1 LEKTHVSFNILQN
14 RPVANHWQTLIKVE
28 NKDLSQKSEL
38 ESCLSLTY
46 TCGSGITYPV
56 YNYAMWN
63 LFFNWK
69 YTIVGFTTTYAIA
82 VYHHLS
88 CEFKSWWGVLDTTLC
103 DKVCQW
109 LTNRYYLR
117 PHLNKHRGAFTFHH
131 ITSRLS
137 WCYRDSTRLSRSFRL
152 KYENFIILYV
162 IQLPDLFCSY
172 SSLEYKN
179 SI

>member
-1 LEKTHVSFNILQN
+1 VKEIGVPGENY

-38 ESCLSLTY
+38 ESCFSLTY

-109 LTNRYYLR
+109 LTTDRWFSPGTPVSSTNKTECHDITEILLKVALSTIN
-117 PHLNKHRGAFTFHH
+117 PNLN
-131 ITSRLS
+131 L
-137 WCYRDSTRLSRSFRL
+137 LNFRINIM
-152 KYENFIILYV
+152 YM
-162 IQLPDLFCSY
+162 
-172 SSLEYKN
+172 
-179 SI
+179 